1 MSANNA
7 SPPRGRSRR
16 WRWPVALSIL
26 LAALSVGLGS
36 GCSASAPAPSTA
48 SASASPS
55 QCAPY
60 NVTNRRGKLHPSVE
74 VAWDAP
80 ASCVN
85 VVHYSVVE
93 LGPNSTAGTTVV
105 TVPATAR
112 ADETIAVPSWCTYY
126 RYGVVAVSGGH
137 HQSAVV
143 LPPAP
148 VFTSYTAA
156 PNPPVVSILI
166 PGIHSS
172 GPEDSFNA
180 QTADYCTSKYGEL
193 PPKEGYSSLVGLTDI
208 WLNYTKQQDGSYDTD
223 PSTVGSGNTNNLV
236 DSLASTGGYV
246 LPFSYRGATVS
257 GTPDHPV
264 VTEHAYTTDDV
275 GTTTIQEDVARLN
288 TEVTQVHAMWPN
300 TKILVVGH
308 SNGGLI
314 AEQWWLNHRRSSDLD
329 GVVQIFSLD
338 SPLNGLLDA
347 GYCSIHL
354 CGKTV
359 GPNLGDFYS
368 GLWFSQASNDPYWV
382 SQDSQDK
389 IFTAVGTYGDPLYDV
404 GDNGATNLPTTDAR
418 IGILSQL
425 YFTEPSCAKER
436 IDPFD
441 LSTSRC
447 HPTGRYFIDP
457 CAIDHGRVVYQGG
470 GVSAPLDI
478 DWGPPGIPP
487 GFGAPGS
494 LWMHSVVKNCPGVI
508 ADIMEYVPV
517 GAPKDPPL
525 PTACTRS
532 TFLSVV
538 HSKDYGSQIGAQG
551 QPTCANGYA
560 LQVFTPYPGGQAAQ
574 FIFKQAADGSWNLI
588 EGGDALPTVACR
600 TIPAPVL
607 TKLGASCPQ
616 SPSPA
621 TGSTAPVASCRSTV
635 FLQLMQSQDST
646 VTSAAG
652 PPTCLAGYAE
662 QDFNYPKGS
671 TANYP
676 TFFFQQTANGSWTIL
691 GGGAIGDVM
700 SVCSA
705 LPDKVRQAFLKPT
718 TANSGC
724 PAG

>member
-26 LAALSVGLGS
+26 PGALSVCLGL
-36 GCSASAPAPSTA
+36 GCSASAPSPSPTSVTA
-48 SASASPS
+48 ASPS

-60 NVTNRRGKLHPSVE
+60 NVTNRRGKHHPSVE

-93 LGPNSTAGTTVV
+93 LGPNGTAGTTVV

-112 ADETIAVPSWCTYY
+112 TEETIVVPSWCTYY

-166 PGIHSS
+166 PGVSS
-172 GPEDSFNA
+172 SSPEDSFDA
-180 QTADYCTSKYGEL
+180 QTADYCTSKDGEL
-193 PPKEGYSSLVGLTDI
+193 PPKEGYPSLAGLTDI
-208 WLNYTKQQDGSYDTD
+208 WLNYSKQSDGSYKTD
-223 PSTVGSGNTNNLV
+223 QSTAGSGNTLNLV

-246 LPFSYRGATVS
+246 LPFSYRGATVT

-264 VTEHAYTTDDV
+264 VTEHAYTSDDV
-275 GTTTIQEDVARLN
+275 ATTTIQDDVARLN

-314 AEQWWLNHRRSSDLD
+314 AEQWWLNHRRTSGMD
-329 GVVQIFSLD
+329 GVVQVFSLD
-338 SPLNGLLDA
+338 APLNGVWRARQCLSGDIIEQLCATHGPAQRALDR
-347 GYCSIHL
+347 
-354 CGKTV
+354 
-359 GPNLGDFYS
+359 FYVQ
-368 GLWFSQASNDPYWV
+368 LWDNQASNDPGWV
-382 SQDSQDK
+382 AEDNQDK
-389 IFTAVGTYGDPLYDV
+389 IFTAVGSVADPLYDG
-404 GDNGATNLPTTDAR
+404 GDWPATATFGVKN
-418 IGILSQL
+418 IGIISQV
-425 YFTEPSCAKER
+425 YFTEPGCVGSGY
-436 IDPFD
+436 D
-441 LSTSRC
+441 LSTPSQCR
-447 HPTGRYFIDP
+447 PAGRFLNDP
-457 CAIDHGRVVYQGG
+457 CVYPGEDGHG
-470 GVSAPLDI
+470 
-478 DWGPPGIPP
+478 P
-487 GFGAPGS
+487 GFGAYNL
-494 LWMHSVVKNCPGVI
+494 LWLHSVVKNCPDVI
-508 ADIMEYVPV
+508 ADIMEYVPA
-517 GAPKDPPL
+517 GAPKNPPP
-525 PTACTRS
+525 PTACTTS

-538 HSKDYGSQIGAQG
+538 MGKGYGNQIGAQG

-574 FIFKQAADGSWNLI
+574 FFFKQAADGSWKLI
-588 EGGDALPTVACR
+588 EGGDALPTIACQ

-607 TKLGASCPQ
+607 TKLGASCSPAAQ
-616 SPSPA
+616 SPSPTIA
-621 TGSTAPVASCRSTV
+621 SIAPAAGCRSAV
-635 FLQLMQSQDST
+635 FLQLMQSQGAT

-652 PPTCLAGYAE
+652 PPTCLGGYAE
-662 QDFNYPKGS
+662 QDFNYPKGP

-691 GGGAIGDVM
+691 GGGSIGDAM

-705 LPDKVRQAFLKPT
+705 LPAKVRQAFLKPT
-718 TANSGC
+718 TADSGC
-724 PAG
+724 PGS